1 MRVDDSPLTTDID
14 TTAKEIWRQDPNRIG
29 LLFVNLSANDVFFN
43 IRPDVSTTN
52 GIQLVGS
59 GDSLVLSWKE
69 DLILPCW
76 LGTGSPT
83 SITAPSSVGVCCCSE
98 DPKPNADAHPVA
110 RRHSFQPSRA
120 NAPHHIRHRH
130 RALCDTW
137 LGPKR
142 RCESSTRVRRVVLF
156 ADLCCTRVYL

>member
-1 MRVDDSPLTTDID
+1 MANINDLISREFGADVRVDDNPLTTDID

-69 DLILPCW
+69 DLILPSLSW
-76 LGTGSPT
+76 YALSDVNNSTILSW
-83 SITAPSSVGVCCCSE
+83 GVLL
-98 DPKPNADAHPVA
+98 
-110 RRHSFQPSRA
+110 Q
-120 NAPHHIRHRH
+120 
-130 RALCDTW
+130 
-137 LGPKR
+137 
-142 RCESSTRVRRVVLF
+142 
-156 ADLCCTRVYL
+156 